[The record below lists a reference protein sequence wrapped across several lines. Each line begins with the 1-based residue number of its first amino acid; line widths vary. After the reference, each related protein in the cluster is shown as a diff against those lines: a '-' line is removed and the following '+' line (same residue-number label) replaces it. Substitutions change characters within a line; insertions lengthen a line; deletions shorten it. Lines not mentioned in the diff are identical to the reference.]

1 MTDESG
7 KKGGGA
13 MLYMCSLAFWGAR
26 GLAVQPSRKGGGG
39 GFSLFFFD
47 ERRWLRESLVC
58 LTAVSTH
65 GARNPCKS
73 RRGSL

>member
-1 MTDESG
+1 MSRER
-7 KKGGGA
+7 KEGA
-13 MLYMCSLAFWGAR
+13 RCSTCALSRFGEQEVWLCSLVG
-26 GLAVQPSRKGGGG
+26 KGGG

-65 GARNPCKS
+65 GARNHCKS